1 MAVTQVSKGLKQR
14 VKELDKQTVER
25 KQAEEALTESEERYR
40 TLFEDSRDAIY
51 ITTPDGAF
59 IDANQ
64 SAFELL
70 GYSREEMEALNAR
83 QLYVNAINGA
93 RFQKEIE
100 QRGFVRDYEV
110 NLRKRDGTEIDCL
123 FNVSVRR
130 ANDGSI
136 LAYQGIIRDITER
149 KRAEEALRESEEKY
163 RDLVERA
170 NDGIAITCDD
180 VLQYVNPR
188 LAQIVGYTV
197 EELTGSPFAKYFVP
211 EEAQKVVDRY
221 KRRMAG
227 EAVIPIYET
236 VLRHKDGST
245 MDVELNTGIIA
256 YKDKRADLVIIR
268 DITER
273 KRAEEEKRKLET
285 QFQQAQK
292 MEALGTLAGGIAHD
306 FNNLLM
312 GIQGNVSLAL
322 CDIDSGHLHYENLK
336 TIEELVQSGAQLTR
350 QLLGFSR
357 RGKYQVKPT
366 DINELIRNN
375 LEMFGRTKKEITI
388 HTKYQEGIWPVEVD
402 RGQIEQVLLNLF
414 VNAWQAMPGKGELY
428 LETENVTLTE
438 TYIKPYQ
445 VNPGRYVKISVADT
459 GVGIDKKTQQRIFD
473 PFFTTKEMGR
483 GTGLGLASA
492 YGIIKNHD
500 GIINVY
506 SEKGKG
512 TTFTIYLPIS
522 EKKVRQEK
530 ALSEEIFKGSET
542 ILLVDDEDFIIR
554 VGSQV
559 LKKLGYEVLT
569 ASSGKAAIDV
579 YKANKDKIDMVILDM
594 IMPEMGGGD
603 TYDRMKE
610 INPAVKALL
619 SSGYSINGQ
628 ATEILHRG
636 CHGFIQKPFDM
647 KGLSQKIREI
657 LDKE

>member
-1 MAVTQVSKGLKQR
+1 MTAKPASEGLKQR
-14 VKELDKQTVER
+14 VKDSDKQTVDR
-25 KQAEEALTESEERYR
+25 KRAEEALTESEERYR
-40 TLFEDSRDAIY
+40 ILFEGSRDAIY
-51 ITTPDGAF
+51 ITTPQGTF

-64 SAFELL
+64 PTFDLL

-83 QLYVNAINGA
+83 HLYVNVMNGA

-100 QRGFVRDYEV
+100 ERGFVRDYEV
-110 NLRKRDGTEIDCL
+110 KLRKRDGTQIDCL

-130 ANDGSI
+130 ANDGTI

-170 NDGIAITCDD
+170 NDGIAIACDE

-188 LAQIVGYTV
+188 LAQILGYTV
-197 EELTGSPFAKYFVP
+197 EELTGSPFARYFIP
-211 EEAQKVVDRY
+211 EEVQKVVDLY
-221 KRRMAG
+221 NRRMAG
-227 EAVIPIYET
+227 ENVIPIYET
-236 VLRHKDGST
+236 VLRHKDGSAI
-245 MDVELNTGIIA
+245 DVELNTGIIA

-273 KRAEEEKRKLET
+273 KRAEKEKRKLET
-285 QFQQAQK
+285 QFHQAQK

-312 GIQGNVSLAL
+312 GIQGNASLVL
-322 CDIDSGHLHYENLK
+322 CDIDSDHLHYENLR

-375 LEMFGRTKKEITI
+375 LEMFARTKKEITI

-438 TYIKPYQ
+438 TYIKPHQ
-445 VNPGRYVKISVADT
+445 VNPGGYVKISVADT

-483 GTGLGLASA
+483 GTGLGLASS
-492 YGIIKNHD
+492 YGIVKNHD

-522 EKKVRQEK
+522 EKEVRQEK
-530 ALSEEIFKGSET
+530 ALSEEILKGSET
-542 ILLVDDEDFIIR
+542 VLLVDDEDFILS
-554 VGSQV
+554 VGSRV

-569 ASSGKAAIDV
+569 ASSGEAAIDV

-603 TYDRMKE
+603 TYDRIKE

-619 SSGYSINGQ
+619 SSGYSIDGQ
-628 ATEILHRG
+628 ATEILQRG
-636 CHGFIQKPFDM
+636 CHDFIQKPFDM

>member
-1 MAVTQVSKGLKQR
+1 MATKSAYEGLKQR
-14 VKELDKQTVER
+14 VNELEKETVEP
-25 KQAEEALTESEERYR
+25 KGVEEALEESEERYR

-51 ITTPDGAF
+51 ITTREGKF

-64 SAFELL
+64 SAFDLL
-70 GYSREEMEALNAR
+70 GYSREEMVALNAR
-83 QLYVNAINGA
+83 QLYVNAINGG

-100 QRGFVRDYEV
+100 QKGFVRDYEV
-110 NLRKRDGTEIDCL
+110 KLRKKDGTEIDCL

-130 ANDGSI
+130 APDGNI

-149 KRAEEALRESEEKY
+149 KRAEQALEESEEKY
-163 RDLVERA
+163 RNLVERA
-170 NDGIAITCDD
+170 NDGIAIAYDE

-188 LAQIVGYTV
+188 LAQIIGYTV
-197 EELTGSPFAKYFVP
+197 EELTGTPFANYIVP
-211 EEAQKVVDRY
+211 EEVQKVVDRY
-221 KRRMAG
+221 NRRMAG
-227 EAVIPIYET
+227 EYVIPIYET
-236 VLRHKDGST
+236 ALRHKDGRRI
-245 MDVELNTGIIA
+245 DVELNTGIIA
-256 YKDKRADLVIIR
+256 YNGKPADLVIVR

-273 KRAEEEKRKLET
+273 KRAEEEKKKLET

-312 GIQGNVSLAL
+312 GIQGNTAL
-322 CDIDSGHLHYENLK
+322 ILYDTDSSHFQYEKLK
-336 TIEELVQSGAQLTR
+336 SIEELVQNGAQLTR

-357 RGKYQVKPT
+357 RGKYQVKPI
-366 DINELIRNN
+366 DINELIRKSSD
-375 LEMFGRTKKEITI
+375 MFSRTKKEITI

-445 VNPGRYVKISVADT
+445 VKPGKYVKISVTDT

-492 YGIIKNHD
+492 YGIVKNHS

-530 ALSEEIFKGSET
+530 ALPEEILEGSET
-542 ILLVDDEDFIIR
+542 ILLVDDEDFIIT
-554 VGSQV
+554 VGSQI
-559 LKKLGYEVLT
+559 LKKLGYEALT
-569 ASSGKAAIDV
+569 ASSGRAAIDV
-579 YKANKDKIDMVILDM
+579 YKANKDKIEMVILDM

-603 TYDRMKE
+603 TYDRIKE
-610 INPAVKALL
+610 INPAVKVLL
-619 SSGYSINGQ
+619 SSGYSIDGQ
-628 ATEILHRG
+628 AKDILDRG
-636 CHGFIQKPFDM
+636 CHGFIQKPFNI
-647 KGLSQKIREI
+647 KGFSQKIREI
-657 LDKE
+657 LDNA

>member
-1 MAVTQVSKGLKQR
+1 VSG
-14 VKELDKQTVER
+14 
-25 KQAEEALTESEERYR
+25 
-40 TLFEDSRDAIY
+40 
-51 ITTPDGAF
+51 
-59 IDANQ
+59 
-64 SAFELL
+64 
-70 GYSREEMEALNAR
+70 
-83 QLYVNAINGA
+83 
-93 RFQKEIE
+93 E
-100 QRGFVRDYEV
+100 Q
-110 NLRKRDGTEIDCL
+110 
-123 FNVSVRR
+123 
-130 ANDGSI
+130 ANDGTI

-170 NDGIAITCDD
+170 NDGIAIACDE

-188 LAQIVGYTV
+188 LAQILGYTV
-197 EELTGSPFAKYFVP
+197 EELTGSPFARYFIP
-211 EEAQKVVDRY
+211 EEVQKVVDLY
-221 KRRMAG
+221 NRRMAG
-227 EAVIPIYET
+227 ENVIPIYET
-236 VLRHKDGST
+236 VLRHKDGSAI
-245 MDVELNTGIIA
+245 DVELNTGIIA

-273 KRAEEEKRKLET
+273 KRAEKEKRKLET
-285 QFQQAQK
+285 QFHQAQK

-312 GIQGNVSLAL
+312 GIQGNASLVL
-322 CDIDSGHLHYENLK
+322 CDIDSDHLHYENLR

-375 LEMFGRTKKEITI
+375 LEMFARTKKEITI

-438 TYIKPYQ
+438 TYIKPHQ
-445 VNPGRYVKISVADT
+445 VNPGGYVKISVADT

-483 GTGLGLASA
+483 GTGLGLASS
-492 YGIIKNHD
+492 YGIVKNHD

-522 EKKVRQEK
+522 EKEVRQEK
-530 ALSEEIFKGSET
+530 ALSEEILKGSET
-542 ILLVDDEDFIIR
+542 VLLVDDEDFILS
-554 VGSQV
+554 VGSRV

-569 ASSGKAAIDV
+569 ASSGEAAIDV

-603 TYDRMKE
+603 TYDRIKE

-619 SSGYSINGQ
+619 SSGYSIDGQ
-628 ATEILHRG
+628 ATEILQRG
-636 CHGFIQKPFDM
+636 CHDFIQKPFDM

>member
-1 MAVTQVSKGLKQR
+1 MATKSAYEGLKQR
-14 VKELDKQTVER
+14 VNELEKETVEP
-25 KQAEEALTESEERYR
+25 KGAEEALEESEERYR

-51 ITTPDGAF
+51 ITTREGKF

-64 SAFELL
+64 SAFDLL
-70 GYSREEMEALNAR
+70 GYSREEMVALNAR
-83 QLYVNAINGA
+83 QLYVNAINGG

-100 QRGFVRDYEV
+100 QKGFVRDYEV
-110 NLRKRDGTEIDCL
+110 KLRKKDGTEIECL

-130 ANDGSI
+130 APEGSI
-136 LAYQGIIRDITER
+136 LAYQG
-149 KRAEEALRESEEKY
+149 
-163 RDLVERA
+163 
-170 NDGIAITCDD
+170 
-180 VLQYVNPR
+180 
-188 LAQIVGYTV
+188 
-197 EELTGSPFAKYFVP
+197 
-211 EEAQKVVDRY
+211 
-221 KRRMAG
+221 
-227 EAVIPIYET
+227 
-236 VLRHKDGST
+236 
-245 MDVELNTGIIA
+245 
-256 YKDKRADLVIIR
+256 IIR

-312 GIQGNVSLAL
+312 GIQGNTAL
-322 CDIDSGHLHYENLK
+322 ILYDTDSSHLHYEKLK
-336 TIEELVQSGAQLTR
+336 SIEELVQNGAQLTR

-366 DINELIRNN
+366 DINELIRKSSD
-375 LEMFGRTKKEITI
+375 MFGRTKKEITI

-445 VNPGRYVKISVADT
+445 VNPGKYVKISVTDT

-492 YGIIKNHD
+492 YGIVKNHS

-506 SEKGKG
+506 SEKRKG

-530 ALSEEIFKGSET
+530 ALPEEILEGSET
-542 ILLVDDEDFIIR
+542 ILLVDDEDFIIT
-554 VGSQV
+554 VGSQI
-559 LKKLGYEVLT
+559 LKKLGYEALT
-569 ASSGKAAIDV
+569 ASSGRAAIDV

-603 TYDRMKE
+603 TYDRIKE
-610 INPAVKALL
+610 INPAVKVLL
-619 SSGYSINGQ
+619 STGYSIDGQ
-628 ATEILHRG
+628 AKDILDRG
-636 CHGFIQKPFDM
+636 CHGFIQKPFNI
-647 KGLSQKIREI
+647 KGLSQKIRDI
-657 LDKE
+657 LDNA